1 VGYLTLR
8 SQFAVSKE
16 DDNRKGG
23 RRYLPLAFTEQGIAM
38 LSAVL
43 RSDVAVRI
51 SIHIIKTF
59 VEMRKYMANT
69 TLLYERVN
77 EMVMRQLS
85 FQKETSEIP

>member
-1 VGYLTLR
+1 MR
-8 SQFAVSKE
+8 SQMKMIIEKVE
-16 DDNRKGG
+16 DGTNH
-23 RRYLPLAFTEQGIAM
+23 LFFTEQGIVM

-51 SIHIIKTF
+51 SIYIMKTF
-59 VEMRKYMANT
+59 VEMRKYMTNT

-77 EMVMRQLS
+77 EMEMRQIS

>member
-1 VGYLTLR
+1 
-8 SQFAVSKE
+8 
-16 DDNRKGG
+16 
-23 RRYLPLAFTEQGIAM
+23 M

-51 SIHIIKTF
+51 SIRIMKTF
-59 VEMRKYMANT
+59 VEMRKYMTNT

-77 EMVMRQLS
+77 EMEMRQIS

>member
-1 VGYLTLR
+1 
-8 SQFAVSKE
+8 
-16 DDNRKGG
+16 
-23 RRYLPLAFTEQGIAM
+23 M

-51 SIHIIKTF
+51 SIRIMKTF

-77 EMVMRQLS
+77 EMEMRQIS

>member
-1 VGYLTLR
+1 
-8 SQFAVSKE
+8 
-16 DDNRKGG
+16 
-23 RRYLPLAFTEQGIAM
+23 M

-51 SIHIIKTF
+51 SIRIMKTF
-59 VEMRKYMANT
+59 VEMRKYMTNT

-77 EMVMRQLS
+77 EMEIRQIS

>member
-1 VGYLTLR
+1 
-8 SQFAVSKE
+8 
-16 DDNRKGG
+16 
-23 RRYLPLAFTEQGIAM
+23 M

-43 RSDVAVRI
+43 RSDVTVQI
-51 SIHIIKTF
+51 SIRIMKTF

-77 EMVMRQLS
+77 EMEMRQIS

>member
-1 VGYLTLR
+1 VGYLALR
-8 SQFAVSKE
+8 SQFAILKE

-23 RRYLPLAFTEQGIAM
+23 RRYLPLVFTEQGIAM

-51 SIHIIKTF
+51 SIRIMKTF

-77 EMVMRQLS
+77 EMEMRQIS